1 MSARLGNQTGGETA
15 TMDKNTPVDEVML
28 SEESYL
34 SLINVIAD
42 LRQQIDAL
50 KMKAEAGGTIDS
62 AEATKTLG
70 KFNEVVVAC
79 SKAEMRLHECK
90 NKQAGI
96 ARGGYALD
104 LERARAEIGCKLDR
118 LRQCGDPGAIPE

>member
-1 MSARLGNQTGGETA
+1 MEK
-15 TMDKNTPVDEVML
+15 DTPVDEVML
-28 SEESYL
+28 SEDSYL
-34 SLINVIAD
+34 SLIRVIAD
-42 LRQQIDAL
+42 LRRQVDAL
-50 KMKAEAGGTIDS
+50 KTDAETGGKIDTAETTKA
-62 AEATKTLG
+62 LG

-104 LERARAEIGCKLDR
+104 LERARADIGCKLDR
-118 LRQCGDPGAIPE
+118 IRQCGDPGAVPE